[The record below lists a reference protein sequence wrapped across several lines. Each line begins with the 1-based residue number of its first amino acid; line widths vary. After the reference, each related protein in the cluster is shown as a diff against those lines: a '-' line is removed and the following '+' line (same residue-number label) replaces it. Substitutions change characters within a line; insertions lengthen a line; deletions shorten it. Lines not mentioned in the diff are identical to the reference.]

1 MGAFGALRASLSARP
16 WEVALDDGVA
26 DGDLPSPA
34 LGACEPLAEGLGLWV
49 PSGAAGVPS
58 AKARTGRKYSW
69 AVVPTCSR
77 ACCSFVPLGMFT
89 MMWSRPCVWTSA
101 SCTPRPL
108 TRRSMMPTAVFMLV
122 SLIASGLPGSLLA
135 LSVMLVPPA
144 RSMPSRGVVCLER
157 NIPAVSA
164 TIAIR
169 MIARARPGLP

>member
-1 MGAFGALRASLSARP
+1 MGAAGALRASLSARP

-26 DGDLPSPA
+26 EGLLLPSPA
-34 LGACEPLAEGLGLWV
+34 LGAPEPLAEGLGV
-49 PSGAAGVPS
+49 PSGAAGEPS
-58 AKARTGRKYSW
+58 AKAMTGRKYSW

-101 SCTPRPL
+101 SDTPSPL
-108 TRRSMMPTAVFMLV
+108 TRRSMMPTAVFMFV
-122 SLIASGLPGSLLA
+122 SLIASGFPGSLLA

-144 RSMPSRGVVCLER
+144 RSMPSLGVVCFVR

>member
-1 MGAFGALRASLSARP
+1 
-16 WEVALDDGVA
+16 
-26 DGDLPSPA
+26 
-34 LGACEPLAEGLGLWV
+34 
-49 PSGAAGVPS
+49 
-58 AKARTGRKYSW
+58 
-69 AVVPTCSR
+69 
-77 ACCSFVPLGMFT
+77 
-89 MMWSRPCVWTSA
+89 MMWSRPWVWTSA
-101 SCTPRPL
+101 SDTPRPL

-122 SLIASGLPGSLLA
+122 SLTALSLPGSLLA

>member
-1 MGAFGALRASLSARP
+1 MPGALRASLSTRP

-26 DGDLPSPA
+26 WA
-34 LGACEPLAEGLGLWV
+34 LGLVPPSAFGAPELLAEGLGV
-49 PSGAAGVPS
+49 AAGAAGAPS

-77 ACCSFVPLGMFT
+77 ACFSFVPLGMFT

-101 SCTPRPL
+101 SDTPRPL

-144 RSMPSRGVVCLER
+144 RSMPSRGS
-157 NIPAVSA
+157 SA
-164 TIAIR
+164 S
-169 MIARARPGLP
+169 